1 MVGLLSSPAID
12 AASLLGA
19 GVESGVLG
27 ISSVGGLDT
36 GESIEVQ
43 VHLHVKVQVNNV
55 TGKCNNLLILLYNLI
70 N

>member
-43 VHLHVKVQVNNV
+43 VHVKVQVNNV